1 MYGLPNELDLSFFVG
16 KRLNSICFCEFVIN
30 FHFEN
35 NVHVMLESSYQ
46 HQRREDVENSRFG
59 VQQSLP
65 VSHSALMQL
74 VGRTVASA
82 EGDDE
87 GTLSLSFDD
96 GQVVRFFEHRSPY
109 ESYEFGD
116 GEHLYVV

>member
-1 MYGLPNELDLSFFVG
+1 MYGLPKELDLSFFVG
-16 KRLNSICFCEFVIN
+16 KRLDSICFCEFVIN
-30 FHFEN
+30 FNFEGK
-35 NVHVMLESSYQ
+35 VHVMLESSYQ
-46 HQRREDVENSRFG
+46 HQRRQDVENSWFG

-74 VGRTVASA
+74 IGRTVITAD
-82 EGDDE
+82 GDDE

-96 GQVVRFFEHRSPY
+96 GQVLCFFEHRSPY

-116 GEHLYVV
+116 GEHSYTV